1 MSHTYNTEIVYGLDA
16 IIKRTLKRLSNANK
30 KIDAC
35 ISGVALE
42 GTVKAKPIFD
52 MILLSKK
59 KGVKIRYITEITKQ
73 NLPYVR
79 ELMKT
84 GEFRHMDEIKG
95 NYSVVDEIDYQA
107 TAAVTEGEGPIE
119 SVLKTAKAF
128 VDQQQFVFDMLW
140 RKAIPSKQRI
150 SEIEEGIK
158 REFIET
164 IQDHSEIKKL
174 ISGLISSAV
183 KEINIVFPTKN
194 LFYEFEKENFLRLLK
209 DKLSHDDDLS
219 IKILSD
225 QNPDWIS
232 NLETLSLHQNF
243 KFGFSS
249 EKINFRQSLL

>member
-1 MSHTYNTEIVYGLDA
+1 
-16 IIKRTLKRLSNANK
+16 
-30 KIDAC
+30 
-35 ISGVALE
+35 
-42 GTVKAKPIFD
+42 
-52 MILLSKK
+52 
-59 KGVKIRYITEITKQ
+59 
-73 NLPYVR
+73 
-79 ELMKT
+79 
-84 GEFRHMDEIKG
+84 MDEIKG

-119 SVLKTAKAF
+119 SVLSTAKAF

-183 KEINIVFPTKN
+183 KEINIVLPTKN

-209 DKLSHDDDLS
+209 DKLSHDNDLS

-249 EKINFRQSLL
+249 EKIQFQVIIIIIDSEYVLAIESKDISNNLIDNMYYENSDTGIAIYSNSEYTVMSYDTILETLWTKAEIKNLQKKYN

>member
-1 MSHTYNTEIVYGLDA
+1 MSHTYNTEIVYGLDV

-30 KIDAC
+30 KIDAS

-95 NYSVVDEIDYQA
+95 NYSVVDEIDYKA

-119 SVLKTAKAF
+119 SVLSTAKAF
-128 VDQQQFVFDMLW
+128 VDQQ
-140 RKAIPSKQRI
+140 
-150 SEIEEGIK
+150 
-158 REFIET
+158 
-164 IQDHSEIKKL
+164 
-174 ISGLISSAV
+174 
-183 KEINIVFPTKN
+183 
-194 LFYEFEKENFLRLLK
+194 
-209 DKLSHDDDLS
+209 
-219 IKILSD
+219 
-225 QNPDWIS
+225 
-232 NLETLSLHQNF
+232 
-243 KFGFSS
+243 
-249 EKINFRQSLL
+249 